1 MSASVRHVVTGAVAA
16 VALTTL
22 LAASPAIAGT
32 APGGGGL
39 RPDLDDRPTTTDA
52 DRDADP
58 DTEDATPT
66 TAAGGALR
74 PELDAADGDAAT
86 DDGGGTSPVV
96 LGGIGLVGLVLGA
109 AAGTALTRKGSAP
122 TPTGGPA
129 PQPVHAPSTPAP
141 VAPAPVPATPAGD
154 PAVVEARDRAVE
166 QRALLVQTIIDVGD
180 QVSSEAVR
188 AQLAES
194 LQRVGVVPQRV
205 DAGTPFDPHRH
216 RGVQAV
222 PAANPA
228 ANGTVAACDRPG
240 WVDGERTIR
249 LPEVVVYRWEDPS

>member
-1 MSASVRHVVTGAVAA
+1 MSASVRRAVAGAVAA

-52 DRDADP
+52 DRDADT
-58 DTEDATPT
+58 DTEDSTPT

-74 PELDAADGDAAT
+74 PELDAADAGAAD
-86 DDGGGTSPVV
+86 DDGGDGTSPVV
-96 LGGIGLVGLVLGA
+96 LAGIGLVGLVLGA
-109 AAGTALTRKGSAP
+109 AAGTALTRRGSAP
-122 TPTGGPA
+122 APAGGPA

-141 VAPAPVPATPAGD
+141 VAPAPATPAGD
-154 PAVVEARDRAVE
+154 PAVAEARDRAVE

-194 LQRVGVVPQRV
+194 LQRVGVVPHRV

-222 PAANPA
+222 PAATA
-228 ANGTVAACDRPG
+228 EANGTVAACDRPG
-240 WVDGERTIR
+240 WVDGEHTIR